1 MAEGKTFTM
10 ISIDESIIIQRPIED
25 VFAFMSE
32 TANLPLWQTDVLE
45 ARHTPAGPVQ
55 VGTRLTLVRVMMG
68 RKLNATAAIS
78 EYEPPTRYAYQCTA
92 GYAVTGVNTCEATRE
107 GTKVTTKFDL
117 QTGGLFALAE
127 PVVGRSI
134 RRGVQS
140 SLATLKDVLE
150 SLTAASS

>member
-1 MAEGKTFTM
+1 M
-10 ISIDESIIIQRPIED
+10 IHIEESIIIQRPIED

-45 ARHTPAGPVQ
+45 ARHTPEGPVQ
-55 VGTRLTLVRVMMG
+55 VGTQLRLVRVMMG
-68 RKLNATAAIS
+68 RKIEATAAIS
-78 EYEPPTRYAYQCTA
+78 EYAPPTCYAYQSMT
-92 GYAVTGVNTCEATRE
+92 GYFVTGVNTCEAARG

-117 QTGGLFALAE
+117 QTGGLFPLAE

-140 SLATLKDVLE
+140 HLATLKDVLE
-150 SLTAASS
+150 SRVGIAS